1 MRRSVVGLR
10 VEWASNRVYSNLEYS
25 LGRTWLGLPDVRCND
40 TQVTHTL
47 QNWSFVEE
55 PGCLSRVVYGPGPAL
70 YLTAFMC
77 MSTLSLARETAMR
90 MGFFVVLGWVII
102 AVCNGQNRG
111 SAWAT
116 LTLMVVAGAVETLQ
130 SHLKCEAERKNFIAK
145 KAHVFAA
152 EKQRRLLH
160 TLIPPSVLDL
170 LADNTEVC
178 EGALCA
184 QVDTVTIMFCKFT
197 MEIETKEHFN
207 AMGRLIRELDLV
219 VEESEMYKYQHISC
233 GSDHYYI
240 VACPRVLSPFGPA
253 NQQPTSEGDRA
264 SQPEYPPEFS
274 AAMVQLGLD
283 LIEVTRQF
291 EPGGLVLS
299 VGIHSGPV
307 ACVILGKCRRFYC
320 LYGSTVNQAARMCQ
334 SALVPTPDNAGSI
347 CTSQRFCMQYAEAQ
361 ALCGDLV
368 VIEPRET
375 LVDIKG
381 LGPTQVYDCHKVE
394 GERPTTA
401 VGNELPEG
409 HVAGEGRQGGRARRA
424 SLMDEVAL
432 GLGDLKGSPEIGRV
446 EGVSARSRR
455 PSLMDAAMGLGTF
468 QPGFRGDG
476 GAVGAAGGGGWRETK
491 KNSRAEG
498 KRAASSTLDRETAHT
513 TDTSD
518 SGFMSGS
525 QSNAGYG
532 DPDVT
537 DRVKRKMRQN
547 SEMSWRHQFVSRE
560 REEAFA
566 AAQAEADRVS
576 LSAGLVL
583 HAACSIWQ
591 GFVVLCPDS
600 DDYFSGHGVSELERG
615 AAAAAVLLG
624 AHMTVV
630 VLSCLAL
637 GLVMWRPE
645 AAQLARCMPARL
657 RSTGGGSSSERAGD
671 GVRARQGAAPSG
683 YTAQGALHDTAAAHA
698 ENNEDTTE
706 ATVLVTAP
714 ARATIDKCVYGYVL
728 LKVLF
733 FAVSITALQM
743 WRSQIAIFTVF
754 AAGNMFNFGISHCN
768 YGVSWATNA
777 GLVLISVAVL
787 LPFYVARGLAGFN
800 SANAYMACQA
810 TGSLVVSA
818 LVCRSRRQMWT
829 THQYFSHELKRLVFI
844 LQDLMPPTYA
854 AHLLDG
860 YGSMAIPSSD
870 CHVVAL
876 QLDIV
881 GFTALSQTLAP
892 IDLAETINTLFSEFD
907 EAVMLIRRACV
918 HRCVH
923 ARIHAC
929 LLACKRA
936 HTHTR
941 IHTYMHTYIHTQVLQ
956 QKELF
961 KVDTMGDAYIV
972 VSFLDRPPDDKGG
985 MSVAP
990 GAKARTSG
998 TVAGN
1003 AGNRTGLHRGAVVPQ
1018 EQDESQDL
1026 ESGAHTEVDPQGTW
1040 PPAREPLQQHRL
1052 CAHATLR
1059 AAGVM
1064 LERIRER
1071 QRSTGFRL
1079 DARIGIAVGS
1089 AVAGILGELQPR
1101 FSVQGPVMRAAAQL
1115 ETTGEPGA
1123 VHCSRAFA
1131 ELVPTAQEGP
1141 GNSLTGIAGWIS
1153 EPRFASA
1160 GCDSG
1165 SQSLLLRDGALKAGT
1180 VCRV

>member
-1 MRRSVVGLR
+1 MR
-10 VEWASNRVYSNLEYS
+10 VEWASNNVYGNLEYS

-77 MSTLSLARETAMR
+77 MSTLSLARETAVR
-90 MGFFVVLGWVII
+90 MGFFVVLGWIII
-102 AVCNGQNRG
+102 AVCNGQNSG

-130 SHLKCEAERKNFIAK
+130 SHLKCEVERKNFIAK

-170 LADNTEVC
+170 LADNIEVR
-178 EGALCA
+178 EDALCA
-184 QVDTVTIMFCKFT
+184 QLDTVTIMFCKFT
-197 MEIETKEHFN
+197 LEVETKEHFN

-240 VACPRVLSPFGPA
+240 VACPRVLSPFGPS
-253 NQQPTSEGDRA
+253 NQQPTSEGHRDRA
-264 SQPEYPPEFS
+264 SKPAYPPEFS

-291 EPGGLVLS
+291 ESGGLVLS

-347 CTSQRFCMQYAEAQ
+347 CASQSFYTQYAEAQ
-361 ALCGDLV
+361 ALCGDWV
-368 VIEPRET
+368 VFEPRET

-381 LGPTQVYDCHKVE
+381 LGLTQVYDCHVE
-394 GERPTTA
+394 GERRTTT

-409 HVAGEGRQGGRARRA
+409 HVAGERRQGGRARRA

-432 GLGDLKGSPEIGRV
+432 GLGELEGSRESGRV
-446 EGVSARSRR
+446 EGSFARSRR
-455 PSLMDAAMGLGTF
+455 PSLMDVAMGLGTF
-468 QPGFRGDG
+468 QPGLKSDG
-476 GAVGAAGGGGWRETK
+476 GAVGAAGAGGGWRNSRQK
-491 KNSRAEG
+491 SRAEV
-498 KRAASSTLDRETAHT
+498 KRAVSLTLDRETAHT
-513 TDTSD
+513 TDRSD
-518 SGFMSGS
+518 SGTMSGS

-547 SEMSWRHQFVSRE
+547 SEMSWRHEFVSRE
-560 REEAFA
+560 REEAFV

-591 GFVVLCPDS
+591 GFVVLCPDN
-600 DDYFSGHGVSELERG
+600 DNYFSGHGVSELERG

-624 AHMTVV
+624 AHMAVV

-645 AAQLARCMPARL
+645 AEQLVRCMQARL
-657 RSTGGGSSSERAGD
+657 RSTDGGSSSEGAVAVAAEIRTAASRHSAGVQSHAQDGEGAGD
-671 GVRARQGAAPSG
+671 MRPRESADLEVDGG
-683 YTAQGALHDTAAAHA
+683 
-698 ENNEDTTE
+698 EDTTE
-706 ATVLVTAP
+706 TTVLVTAP

-733 FAVSITALQM
+733 FAVSITALQL

-768 YGVSWATNA
+768 YGVSWAINA
-777 GLVLISVAVL
+777 GLVLISVGVL

-818 LVCRSRRQMWT
+818 LVCRSRRHMWS
-829 THQYFSHELKRLVFI
+829 THQYFSHELNRLVFI
-844 LQDLMPPTYA
+844 LQDLVPPTYA
-854 AHLLDG
+854 THLLDG

-881 GFTALSQTLAP
+881 GFTALSQTLSP
-892 IDLAETINTLFSEFD
+892 IDLAETISTLFSEFD

-923 ARIHAC
+923 ACMHAC
-929 LLACKRA
+929 VLACLQTR
-936 HTHTR
+936 THA
-941 IHTYMHTYIHTQVLQ
+941 YIHICIRTYTGPAAERALQ
-956 QKELF
+956 
-961 KVDTMGDAYIV
+961 
-972 VSFLDRPPDDKGG
+972 S
-985 MSVAP
+985 
-990 GAKARTSG
+990 
-998 TVAGN
+998 
-1003 AGNRTGLHRGAVVPQ
+1003 
-1018 EQDESQDL
+1018 
-1026 ESGAHTEVDPQGTW
+1026 
-1040 PPAREPLQQHRL
+1040 
-1052 CAHATLR
+1052 
-1059 AAGVM
+1059 
-1064 LERIRER
+1064 
-1071 QRSTGFRL
+1071 
-1079 DARIGIAVGS
+1079 
-1089 AVAGILGELQPR
+1089 
-1101 FSVQGPVMRAAAQL
+1101 
-1115 ETTGEPGA
+1115 
-1123 VHCSRAFA
+1123 
-1131 ELVPTAQEGP
+1131 
-1141 GNSLTGIAGWIS
+1141 
-1153 EPRFASA
+1153 
-1160 GCDSG
+1160 
-1165 SQSLLLRDGALKAGT
+1165 
-1180 VCRV
+1180 